1 MLSNVGGVKKKESHR
16 TSKSSDKNWYPIK
29 SAKLSDM
36 NIIYNS
42 S

>member
-1 MLSNVGGVKKKESHR
+1 MSNVGGVKKKNLKEPVSLQI
-16 TSKSSDKNWYPIK
+16 IK